1 MPISSPRLHT
11 RLLRLEQT
19 ETGAPS
25 WEASLAAEER
35 LSNPPHDYT
44 AADRR
49 RDEDTLARWCKAA
62 AGSGLFD

>member
-1 MPISSPRLHT
+1 MHRLNA
-11 RLLRLEQT
+11 RLSHLERD
-19 ETGAPS
+19 ETGAPP

-35 LSNPPHDYT
+35 LSNPPPSYS

-62 AGSGLFD
+62 FQAGLG